1 MSAIGQVQSRISNRR
16 RRGVGLPELLI
27 ALAISAAL
35 LVATAVAVNASFQ
48 AYGVNQT
55 QSSLAQR
62 ARVAMHRVVSSIRT
76 TQDHRPDNDDPID
89 DFEAGLVCT
98 DTAIRM
104 LTAPDRGV
112 IFRQSGTELLMVPFT
127 IVANTMVE
135 GAPNVM
141 LRGVRD
147 GDFTIT
153 FEPMRS
159 ARQIRLGR
167 PEYDQLKRASIF
179 LRIRPD
185 AATTLAGEQGDGE
198 PVVLSTSVMPR
209 RNFW

>member
-1 MSAIGQVQSRISNRR
+1 MVKC
-16 RRGVGLPELLI
+16 RGVGLPELLI

-35 LVATAVAVNASFQ
+35 LVATAVAVDASFQ

-55 QSSLAQR
+55 QSALSQR
-62 ARVAMHRVVSSIRT
+62 ARVAMHRLTTYIRT
-76 TQDHRPDNDDPID
+76 TEDHRPDNDDPID
-89 DFEAGLVCT
+89 EFEAGRVCT

-104 LTAPDRGV
+104 LTATDTGV
-112 IFRQSGTELLMVPFT
+112 IFRQQDDKLLMVPFT
-127 IVANTMVE
+127 IVAGARVE
-135 GAPNVM
+135 GTPNVV

-147 GDFTIT
+147 GDFSIT

-179 LRIRPD
+179 LRLRPD
-185 AATTLAGEQGDGE
+185 AGTVVTGEEANGE
-198 PVVLSTSVMPR
+198 PVVLSTAVMPR